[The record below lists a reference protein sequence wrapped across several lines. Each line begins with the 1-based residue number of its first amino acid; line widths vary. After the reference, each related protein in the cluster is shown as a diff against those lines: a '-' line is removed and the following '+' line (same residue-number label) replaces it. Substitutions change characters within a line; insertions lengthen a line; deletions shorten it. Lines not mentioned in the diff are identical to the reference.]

1 MYSNLLRK
9 NWLEDWKVS
18 FEAERKKE
26 KDAPPN
32 DNNDDGDEGCGT
44 DSHHELGSEE
54 KVQRFPLPR
63 ILLSTTHKQNNRL
76 PQRQPRQQ
84 HRVQPRNRHR
94 RYRHEQCVDVVD
106 LVRRCWTVRG
116 IEDSAENEGDE
127 DEEHEMD
134 AVEVE
139 VSGW

>member
-1 MYSNLLRK
+1 MYSNLFRK
-9 NWLEDWKVS
+9 NWLEGWKVS
-18 FEAERKKE
+18 FGAQRKEGKYE
-26 KDAPPN
+26 PPDDN
-32 DNNDDGDEGCGT
+32 DNDGNEGRRT
-44 DSHHELGSEE
+44 DGHHELGGKENS
-54 KVQRFPLPR
+54 QHCALPR
-63 ILLSTTHKQNNRL
+63 SFFSTTHEQNNCL

-94 RYRHEQCVDVVD
+94 RHRHEQCVDVVD